1 VGAAVTFRVDFV
13 GSFLRPPAL
22 KAAFAAYEAGTL
34 DDAGLRAAQDEAVA
48 GLIGLQA
55 AHGLPLANDGEYRR
69 RQFMES
75 IAGVAGFE
83 PWLDAMRGGAAR
95 DGRPP
100 ESTQNNDARRP
111 VTQRLQLV
119 LNVVLEEY
127 RFAAARARM
136 PVKVTLVGAD
146 RIMQRY
152 AYEQSRDIYAT
163 IDEFLADV
171 VRVEQQMLAELR
183 AAGCGY
189 VQIDAPGYTAYVD
202 ERSREAMRERGEDPE
217 ANLERS
223 IEADAAIASGHDGM
237 TFGIHLCRGN
247 ARRAWHR
254 EGGYDAIAERLFNEL
269 PHQRFLLEY
278 DDERS
283 GGFEPLRFV
292 PKGKI
297 VVLGLI
303 SSRTPQMEDRDA
315 LRARID
321 QAARFIPIEQ
331 LALSPQCGFAS
342 SIAGNPLTA
351 DDQWR
356 KIDLML
362 DVAHEV
368 WGAQSA
374 APIGGHP
381 SGR

>member
-1 VGAAVTFRVDFV
+1 MTFRVDFV
-13 GSFLRPPAL
+13 GSFLRPEAL
-22 KAAFAAYEAGTL
+22 KNAFAAYEAGTL
-34 DDAGLRAAQDEAVA
+34 ADAGLRAAQDVAVTD
-48 GLIGLQA
+48 LIAQQG

-75 IAGVAGFE
+75 IGGVAGFE
-83 PWLDAMRGGAAR
+83 PWLEAMRSNAAR
-95 DGRPP
+95 DNRPA
-100 ESTQNNDARRP
+100 EKQQKNDERRP
-111 VTQRLQLV
+111 VTQRLELV
-119 LNVVLEEY
+119 KNSVLDEY
-127 RFAAARARM
+127 RFGSACAAV

-152 AYEQSRDIYAT
+152 AYEQSRDIYPT
-163 IDEFLADV
+163 LDEFMADV
-171 VRVEQQMLAELR
+171 VRIERQILTELY
-183 AAGCGY
+183 AAGCSY

-202 ERSREAMRERGEDPE
+202 EPSRQAMRDRGEDPD
-217 ANLERS
+217 ANIKRS
-223 IEADAAIASGHDGM
+223 LAADAAIANGVPGL
-237 TFGIHLCRGN
+237 TLGIHLCRGN

-254 EGGYDAIAERLFNEL
+254 EGSYDAIAEQMFNEL
-269 PHQRFLLEY
+269 PHQRYLLEY

-303 SSRTPQMEDRDA
+303 TSRSPQMETRDA

-321 QAARFIPIEQ
+321 EAAKFIPLEQ

-342 SIAGNPLTA
+342 SIAGNPLTE

-362 DVAHEV
+362 QVAEDV
-368 WGAQSA
+368 WGIRRLQADVT
-374 APIGGHP
+374 
-381 SGR
+381 

>member
-1 VGAAVTFRVDFV
+1 MTLRVDFV
-13 GSFLRPPAL
+13 GSFLRPAAL
-22 KAAFAAYEAGTL
+22 KAAFAAYEGGTL
-34 DDAGLRAAQDEAVA
+34 DDAGLHGAQDEAIA
-48 GLIGLQA
+48 GLIERQA

-83 PWLDAMRGGAAR
+83 PWLDAMRGSAAR
-95 DGRPP
+95 DERPA
-100 ESTQNNDARRP
+100 EATQNNDARRP
-111 VTQRLQLV
+111 VSQRLQLER
-119 LNVVLEEY
+119 NVVLDEY
-127 RFAAARARM
+127 RFAAAHARV

-163 IDEFLADV
+163 TDDFMADV
-171 VRVEQQMLAELR
+171 VRVERQILAELR
-183 AAGCGY
+183 AAGCDY

-202 ERSREAMRERGEDPE
+202 ERSRAAMRERAEDPE
-217 ANLERS
+217 ENLARS
-223 IEADAAIASGHDGM
+223 IQADAAIAAGLPGM

-254 EGGYDAIAERLFNEL
+254 EGSYDAIAERLFNEL
-269 PHQRFLLEY
+269 PHERFLLEY

-292 PKGKI
+292 PKGKT

-303 SSRTPQMEDRDA
+303 TSRSPQMEDRDA

-321 QAARFIPIEQ
+321 QAARFIPVEQ
-331 LALSPQCGFAS
+331 LAISPQCGFAS
-342 SIAGNPLTA
+342 SIAGNPLTG
-351 DDQWR
+351 DEQWR

-362 DVAHEV
+362 DVAEQV
-368 WGAQSA
+368 WGV
-374 APIGGHP
+374 
-381 SGR
+381 

>member
-1 VGAAVTFRVDFV
+1 LTFRVDFV
-13 GSFLRPPAL
+13 GSFLRPATL

-34 DDAGLRAAQDEAVA
+34 DDGDLRAAQDTAIG
-48 GLIGLQA
+48 GLIGRQA

-95 DGRPP
+95 DERPA
-100 ESTQNNDARRP
+100 EATQNNDARRP
-111 VTQRLQLV
+111 VSQRLQLV

-127 RFAAARARM
+127 RFAAERAHV

-163 IDEFLADV
+163 IDEFMADV
-171 VRVEQQMLAELR
+171 VRVEHQILAELR

-217 ANLERS
+217 KNLQRS
-223 IEADAAIASGHDGM
+223 IEADAAIARGLDGM

-254 EGGYDAIAERLFNEL
+254 EGSYDAIAERLFNEL
-269 PHQRFLLEY
+269 PHERFLLEY

-321 QAARFIPIEQ
+321 QAARFIPVEQ

-342 SIAGNPLTA
+342 SIAGNPLTE

-362 DVAHEV
+362 EVAHEV
-368 WGAQSA
+368 WGT
-374 APIGGHP
+374 PTP
-381 SGR
+381 R

>member
-1 VGAAVTFRVDFV
+1 VGAALTFRVDFV
-13 GSFLRPPAL
+13 GSFLRPAAL

-34 DDAGLRAAQDEAVA
+34 DGAGLRKAQDDAVA
-48 GLIGLQA
+48 GLIEQQA

-83 PWLDAMRGGAAR
+83 PWLDAMRGAAAR
-95 DGRPP
+95 DGRPV
-100 ESTQNNDARRP
+100 EAKQNNDARSP
-111 VTQRLQLV
+111 VTQRLDLV
-119 LNVVLEEY
+119 RNVVLEEY
-127 RFAAARARM
+127 RFAAAHAQV

-152 AYEQSRDIYAT
+152 AYEQSRDIYPT
-163 IDEFLADV
+163 LEDFMSDV
-171 VRVEQQMLAELR
+171 VRIERRILAELR
-183 AAGCGY
+183 AAGSEY

-223 IEADAAIASGHDGM
+223 IQADAAIATGLAGM

-254 EGGYDAIAERLFNEL
+254 EGSYDAIAERLFNAL
-269 PHQRFLLEY
+269 PHERFLLEY

-292 PKGKI
+292 PKGKT

-303 SSRTPQMEDRDA
+303 SSRSPQMEDRDA
-315 LRARID
+315 LRSRID
-321 QAARFIPIEQ
+321 QAAKFIPVEQ
-331 LALSPQCGFAS
+331 LAISPQCGFAS
-342 SIAGNPLTA
+342 SIAGNPLTD

-356 KIDLML
+356 KIDLMVE
-362 DVAHEV
+362 VAEEI
-368 WGAQSA
+368 WGS
-374 APIGGHP
+374 
-381 SGR
+381 RVT